1 MATHAETWIYTHTR
15 THARTLSGRL
25 HFPPSPA
32 SNPLPSSGSRKKIL
46 IQEGGALLFFRL
58 RLLFRHGR
66 RERCVPVC
74 VCVRE
79 RNTHKVK
86 SLRTRHLQP
95 SLLHPSFTSRIQ
107 KALLCRGESP
117 NLVVKLSAAGREGER
132 KKTTTMP
139 KLCCAL
145 LQAHLQNG
153 LL

>member
-1 MATHAETWIYTHTR
+1 MDTHA
-15 THARTLSGRL
+15 HARTLSGRL
-25 HFPPSPA
+25 RFPPSPA
-32 SNPLPSSGSRKKIL
+32 SNPLPSSSSRKKIF
-46 IQEGGALLFFRL
+46 IQEGALLFSRL

-117 NLVVKLSAAGREGER
+117 NLVVKLSAAGRERER
-132 KKTTTMP
+132 KQQQCPNFVVLFSRLTYKMASFKQETVRM
-139 KLCCAL
+139 K
-145 LQAHLQNG
+145 G
-153 LL
+153 S

>member
-1 MATHAETWIYTHTR
+1 MDTR

-25 HFPPSPA
+25 RFPPSPA
-32 SNPLPSSGSRKKIL
+32 SNPLPSSSSRKKIF
-46 IQEGGALLFFRL
+46 IQEGALLFSRL

-117 NLVVKLSAAGREGER
+117 NLVVKLSAAGREREKENNNNAQTLLCSSPGSLTKWPPLNR
-132 KKTTTMP
+132 K
-139 KLCCAL
+139 
-145 LQAHLQNG
+145 Q
-153 LL
+153 